1 MPRNPL
7 QLVSPAVAPASNP
20 CTRAPRTPRIP
31 SSLHP
36 RAQLSLVSFF
46 PSFPPRDAVHK
57 IFVFQ
62 APAGIREAR

>member
-20 CTRAPRTPRIP
+20 CIRAPRTRIP
-31 SSLHP
+31 SSPHP

-46 PSFPPRDAVHK
+46 LSFPPRDAVHK